1 MKGVPLKKYACKT
14 ISAVA
19 TLAVGLIT
27 CSAALAGDTMPVAE
41 QNALVHRQCAFCHND
56 ARMAGGFSLDHFD
69 AGRPDPSLVAMMLS
83 KLTRLSLEQ
92 VEAAQ
97 NDSDAAALVVD
108 RLKTGAMGAA
118 GKGVPE
124 RATQDALVSALSA
137 EARDAT
143 NWTVITQGPLLT
155 AGILRELPSTTHP
168 GDTDMFR
175 LGLTCNANTREAEIQ
190 VGWADNAPEEGRP
203 MSVSVDGNA
212 PLTVK
217 AEGGKKQ
224 GSATGPGSVILP
236 ITLPAQTLTI
246 SNALPDETVTFP
258 LGGLPETVHQCFAG
272 SSIGR

>member
-1 MKGVPLKKYACKT
+1 MRFTLMVFAWLVIP
-14 ISAVA
+14 IVAV
-19 TLAVGLIT
+19 
-27 CSAALAGDTMPVAE
+27 GDTMPVAE

-69 AGRPDPSLVAMMLS
+69 AGRPDPSLVAMLLS

-118 GKGVPE
+118 GRGVPE
-124 RATQDALVSALSA
+124 RATQEALVSALSA
-137 EARDAT
+137 ESAGAM

-155 AGILRELPSTTHP
+155 AGILRQLPSTTHP

-175 LGLTCNANTREAEIQ
+175 LRLTCNADTREAEIQ
-190 VGWADNAPEEGRP
+190 VGWADWTPEEGRP
-203 MSVSVDGNA
+203 MSVGVDGNA
-212 PLTVK
+212 PLTLK

-224 GSATGPGSVILP
+224 GNQVRGPGSVILP
-236 ITLPAQTLTI
+236 IPLPAQTLTI
-246 SNALPDETVTFP
+246 SNALPDETVVFP
-258 LGGLPETVHQCFAG
+258 LGSLPKSVRECFAG
-272 SSIGR
+272 SSGTIR